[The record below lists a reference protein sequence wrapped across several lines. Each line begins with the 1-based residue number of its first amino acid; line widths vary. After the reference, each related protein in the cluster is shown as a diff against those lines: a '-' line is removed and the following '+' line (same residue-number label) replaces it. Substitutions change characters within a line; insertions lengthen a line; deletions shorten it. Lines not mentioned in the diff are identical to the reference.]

1 MMGTAQDIPEI
12 GLPPSDLPAGTMVG
26 GYQVTE
32 KIGQG
37 GMGQVY
43 AASHPLIGKKV
54 AIKILAPQ
62 CVAVPDLVRRFIEEA
77 RAVNK
82 IGHPHIIDIFSFG
95 QLPDGR
101 HFMVMEYLEGKNLAQ
116 RLERETIPVPELR
129 RLLVQICE
137 ALEAA
142 HGAGIVHR
150 DLKPENIWIVQKPQ
164 EESHI
169 KLLDFGIAK
178 LLSADTGRI
187 TQTGAAMGTPQFMPP
202 EQCLGRPV
210 DHRADIYSFGII
222 LYLVFTG
229 HLPFNGST
237 LAEIVYRHTTEAPR
251 PPSEHRPLPAAL
263 EKLILDCL
271 AKEPEMRPRSAR
283 EVAERLDAVL
293 SGSSRTSTVVLS
305 NEVARGARG
314 RTPERSDSEG
324 PPRWAPPANARSWEQ
339 LEQAVSGTTAPAGGR
354 PSRTLA
360 GVLLGIGICTLGAG
374 LVLSRADRPPPG
386 QVEALATAAETRL
399 NEAIASGGRAL
410 EPRAAEAARV
420 PQLESALKLGN
431 GATLA
436 EVRGTVRD
444 LLNTEDWWA
453 PFRAPPMVSALLS
466 GDGTLASVGPGL
478 AEVVGSDLVKR
489 ARSNGIASG
498 LLPGQ
503 DRVFYGAATLVDG
516 NDRGPGAP
524 LVVLGVPLD
533 QAAFQAVADRTGDAI
548 GLAAGTRL
556 LETAGAEQPRRLLGA
571 LAQRPGRAR
580 PLDDA
585 GAWLGTIVPVDGK
598 LSLLSVFAAPAPP
611 RPLRSG
617 LVVAAIGG
625 LLLVIGA
632 GLLMRSRAR

>member
-43 AASHPLIGKKV
+43 AAAHPLIGKKV

-150 DLKPENIWIVQKPQ
+150 DLKPENIWIVQRPQ

-237 LAEIVYRHTTEAPR
+237 LAEIVYRHTTEAPK
-251 PPSEHRPLPAAL
+251 PPSQHRPLPAEL

-271 AKEPEMRPRSAR
+271 AKEPDMRPRSAR

-293 SGSSRTSTVVLS
+293 TGPSRTSTVVLS

-314 RTPERSDSEG
+314 RTPERSDSDG
-324 PPRWAPPANARSWEQ
+324 RWAPPANARSWEQ
-339 LEQAVSGTTAPAGGR
+339 LEQAVGGTTRPGGGGGKR
-354 PSRTLA
+354 MAAVLVGLGVATLA
-360 GVLLGIGICTLGAG
+360 GG
-374 LVLSRADRPPPG
+374 LVLSRADRPVPG
-386 QVEALATAAETRL
+386 QLEALAAAAETRL
-399 NEAIASGGRAL
+399 NEAVASRGRSL
-410 EPRAAEAARV
+410 EPRVAEAARV
-420 PQLESALKLGN
+420 EQLASALKIRKDVS
-431 GATLA
+431 LA
-436 EVRGTVRD
+436 DWRRTVQD
-444 LLNTEDWWA
+444 LLNSEDWWA
-453 PFRAPPMVSALLS
+453 PFRTPPAVSALVT
-466 GDGTLASVGPGL
+466 GEGVLAAVGPGL
-478 AEVVGSDLVKR
+478 GDVVASDLVKR
-489 ARSNGIASG
+489 ARASGIASG
-498 LLPGQ
+498 MLPGQ
-503 DRVFYGAATLVDG
+503 DRVFYAAAALVDG
-516 NDRGPGAP
+516 NDRGPAAP
-524 LVVLGVPLD
+524 LVVLGLPLD
-533 QAAFQAVADRTGDAI
+533 QAGFAALADRTGDAI
-548 GLAAGTRL
+548 GLVAGTRL
-556 LETAGAEQPRRLLGA
+556 LETAGPEQGRRLLGA
-571 LAQRPGRAR
+571 LAQHPGRAR
-580 PLDDA
+580 PLDEA
-585 GAWLGTIVPVDGK
+585 GAWLGTVVPVDGK

-611 RPLRSG
+611 RPLKSG
-617 LVVAAIGG
+617 LVVAGLGG

-632 GLLMRSRAR
+632 GLFMRSRAR

>member
-12 GLPPSDLPAGTMVG
+12 GLLPSDLPAGTMVG
-26 GYQVTE
+26 GYQVAE

-43 AASHPLIGKKV
+43 SAAHPLIGKKV

-178 LLSADTGRI
+178 LLGAADTGRI

-251 PPSEHRPLPAAL
+251 PPSQHRPLPAEL

-271 AKEPEMRPRSAR
+271 AKEPDLRPNSAR
-283 EVAERLDAVL
+283 EVADRLDAVL
-293 SGSSRTSTVVLS
+293 SGPSRTSTVVLS

-314 RTPERSDSEG
+314 RTPGRQDG
-324 PPRWAPPANARSWEQ
+324 DPPRWAPPSNARSWEQ
-339 LEQAVSGTTAPAGGR
+339 LEQAVGGTTARPAAR
-354 PSRTLA
+354 SRTAAALMLA
-360 GVLLGIGICTLGAG
+360 IGIATLAAG
-374 LVLSRADRPPPG
+374 LVLSRADRPAPA
-386 QVEALATAAETRL
+386 QLETLATAAETRL
-399 NEAIASGGRAL
+399 GEALASRGRSL
-410 EPRAAEAARV
+410 EPRVAEAARV
-420 PQLESALKLGN
+420 PQLVSALQIRKD
-431 GATLA
+431 ATFK
-436 EVRGTVRD
+436 EWRGTVQD
-444 LLNTEDWWA
+444 VLSSEDWWG
-453 PFRAPPMVSALLS
+453 PFRAPPAVSALVT
-466 GDGTLASVGPGL
+466 GDGVASVGPGL
-478 AEVVGSDLVKR
+478 GDVAGSDLVKR
-489 ARSNGIASG
+489 ARANGIASG

-503 DRVFYGAATLVDG
+503 DRVFMAAATLVDG
-516 NDRGPGAP
+516 NDRGPAAP
-524 LVVLGVPLD
+524 LVVLGTPLD
-533 QAAFQAVADRTGDAI
+533 QAAFQALSERTGDAI
-548 GLAAGTRL
+548 GLVAGTRL
-556 LETAGAEQPRRLLGA
+556 LETAGPEQPRRLLSA
-571 LAQRPGRAR
+571 LAQRPVRAR
-580 PLDDA
+580 PLDEA
-585 GAWLGTIVPVDGK
+585 GAWLGTMVPVDGK

-611 RPLRSG
+611 RPLKTG
-617 LVVAAIGG
+617 LVVAALGG

-632 GLLMRSRAR
+632 GLLMRSRAH

>member
-12 GLPPSDLPAGTMVG
+12 GLLPSDLPAGTMVG
-26 GYQVTE
+26 GYQVAE

-43 AASHPLIGKKV
+43 SASHPLIGKKV

-178 LLSADTGRI
+178 LLGAAETGRI

-237 LAEIVYRHTTEAPR
+237 LAEIVYRHTTEAPK
-251 PPSEHRPLPAAL
+251 PPSQHRPLPAEL

-271 AKEPEMRPRSAR
+271 AKEPEMRPNSAR
-283 EVAERLDAVL
+283 EVADRLDAVL
-293 SGSSRTSTVVLS
+293 SGPSRTSTVVLS

-314 RTPERSDSEG
+314 RTPGRSDGE
-324 PPRWAPPANARSWEQ
+324 PPRWAPPSNARSWEQ
-339 LEQAVSGTTAPAGGR
+339 LEQAVGGTTARPAGR
-354 PSRTLA
+354 SRTAAALMLA
-360 GVLLGIGICTLGAG
+360 IGIATLAAG
-374 LVLSRADRPPPG
+374 LVLSRADRPAPG
-386 QVEALATAAETRL
+386 QLETLATAAETRL
-399 NEAIASGGRAL
+399 GEALASRGRAL
-410 EPRAAEAARV
+410 EPRVAEAARV
-420 PQLESALKLGN
+420 PQLVSALKIRKD
-431 GATLA
+431 ATFK
-436 EVRGTVRD
+436 EWRGTVQD
-444 LLNTEDWWA
+444 LLSSEEWWG
-453 PFRAPPMVSALLS
+453 PFRTPPAVSALVT
-466 GDGTLASVGPGL
+466 GDGVLASVGPGL
-478 AEVVGSDLVKR
+478 GDVAASDLVKH
-489 ARSNGIASG
+489 ARTNGIASG

-503 DRVFYGAATLVDG
+503 DRVFTAAATLVDG
-516 NDRGPGAP
+516 DDRGPAAP
-524 LVVLGVPLD
+524 LVVLGTPLD
-533 QAAFQAVADRTGDAI
+533 QVAFQALSDRTGDAI
-548 GLAAGTRL
+548 GLVTGTRL
-556 LETAGAEQPRRLLGA
+556 LETAGPEQPRRLLSA

-611 RPLRSG
+611 RPLKTG
-617 LVVAAIGG
+617 LVVAALGG